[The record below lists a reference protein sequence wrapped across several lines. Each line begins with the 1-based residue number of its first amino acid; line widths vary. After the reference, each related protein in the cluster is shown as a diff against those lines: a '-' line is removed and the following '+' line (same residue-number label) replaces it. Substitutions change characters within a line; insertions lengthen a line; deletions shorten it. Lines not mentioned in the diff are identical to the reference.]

1 MELIERNGLRILTCE
16 FGYLLHNKVTDTYSE
31 KVYLGKFASVDEWE
45 KVEDDT
51 VDKRML
57 NKVKQIDSRIDNIEQ
72 DTELVDMLN
81 EIINE

>member
-1 MELIERNGLRILTCE
+1 MKYEERNGLRILTCE

-45 KVEDDT
+45 KVEDNT

-57 NKVKQIDSRIDNIEQ
+57 DKVKQIDNRINNIEQ
-72 DTELVDMLN
+72 DTELVDMPN

>member
-16 FGYLLHNKVTDTYSE
+16 FGYLLHNKVTDVYSE

-51 VDKRML
+51 IDKRML
-57 NKVKQIDSRIDNIEQ
+57 NKVKQIDNIINNIEQ
-72 DTELVDMLN
+72 DTELVNMLN